1 MELNKYIDHTLL
13 KPTASEKDIIK
24 ICNEAKEYHFAS
36 VCVNPCNVLLVSKE
50 LKGSDVKVCSVISFP
65 FGTSSTEVKVE
76 EAKKAIEAGAEEI
89 DMVINVGKLLEGDLE
104 YTQNEVSAIT
114 KVCHEKNV
122 LLKVIV
128 ETCYL
133 EEKNIADICAIIE
146 KAGADFIKVGI
157 GGGSICIT
165 REQKGI
171 GRGQATA
178 VIEVAKAR
186 DEYFK
191 KTGIYVP
198 VCSDGGIVH
207 DYHITLALA
216 MGADFVMLGRYFA
229 RFDESPTNKLIV
241 NGNYVKEYWGEGSN
255 RARNWQRYDLGG
267 GAKLAFEEGV
277 DSYVPYAGSL
287 HDNVNVTIS
296 KIRHTMCNCGALSI
310 EELQQKARITLV
322 SQASIAEGSSHDVV
336 VKNTTIRAE

>member
-36 VCVNPCNVLLVSKE
+36 VCVNPCNVSLVRKE

-65 FGTSSTEVKVE
+65 FGASSTEVKVE

-114 KVCHEKNV
+114 KACHEKNV

-146 KAGADFIKVGI
+146 KAGADFIKTSTGY
-157 GGGSICIT
+157 GS
-165 REQKGI
+165 
-171 GRGQATA
+171 RG
-178 VIEVAKAR
+178 
-186 DEYFK
+186 F
-191 KTGIYVP
+191 G
-198 VCSDGGIVH
+198 
-207 DYHITLALA
+207 
-216 MGADFVMLGRYFA
+216 
-229 RFDESPTNKLIV
+229 
-241 NGNYVKEYWGEGSN
+241 
-255 RARNWQRYDLGG
+255 
-267 GAKLAFEEGV
+267 
-277 DSYVPYAGSL
+277 
-287 HDNVNVTIS
+287 
-296 KIRHTMCNCGALSI
+296 
-310 EELQQKARITLV
+310 
-322 SQASIAEGSSHDVV
+322 
-336 VKNTTIRAE
+336 

>member
-36 VCVNPCNVLLVSKE
+36 VCVNPCNVSLVSKE

-65 FGTSSTEVKVE
+65 FGASSTEVKVE

-114 KVCHEKNV
+114 KACHEKNV

-146 KAGADFIKVGI
+146 KAGADFIKTSTGYGSRGASVEDI
-157 GGGSICIT
+157 KLFKKYLKKDTKIKASGGVRT
-165 REQKGI
+165 REDAETYICLGCSRIGASSGI
-171 GRGQATA
+171 AI
-178 VIEVAKAR
+178 V
-186 DEYFK
+186 
-191 KTGIYVP
+191 TG
-198 VCSDGGIVH
+198 
-207 DYHITLALA
+207 
-216 MGADFVMLGRYFA
+216 
-229 RFDESPTNKLIV
+229 K
-241 NGNYVKEYWGEGSN
+241 
-255 RARNWQRYDLGG
+255 
-267 GAKLAFEEGV
+267 
-277 DSYVPYAGSL
+277 
-287 HDNVNVTIS
+287 
-296 KIRHTMCNCGALSI
+296 
-310 EELQQKARITLV
+310 
-322 SQASIAEGSSHDVV
+322 
-336 VKNTTIRAE
+336 

>member
-36 VCVNPCNVLLVSKE
+36 VCVNPCNVSLVSNE
-50 LKGSDVKVCSVISFP
+50 LKGSDVKTCSVISFP
-65 FGTSSTEVKVE
+65 FGASSTEVKVE

-146 KAGADFIKVGI
+146 KAGADFIKTSTGYGPRGASVEDI
-157 GGGSICIT
+157 KLFKKYLKKDTKIKASGGVRT
-165 REQKGI
+165 REDSETYIGLGCSRIGASSGI
-171 GRGQATA
+171 AI
-178 VIEVAKAR
+178 V
-186 DEYFK
+186 
-191 KTGIYVP
+191 TG
-198 VCSDGGIVH
+198 
-207 DYHITLALA
+207 
-216 MGADFVMLGRYFA
+216 
-229 RFDESPTNKLIV
+229 K
-241 NGNYVKEYWGEGSN
+241 
-255 RARNWQRYDLGG
+255 
-267 GAKLAFEEGV
+267 
-277 DSYVPYAGSL
+277 
-287 HDNVNVTIS
+287 
-296 KIRHTMCNCGALSI
+296 
-310 EELQQKARITLV
+310 
-322 SQASIAEGSSHDVV
+322 
-336 VKNTTIRAE
+336 

>member
-50 LKGSDVKVCSVISFP
+50 LKGSDVKTCSVISFP
-65 FGTSSTEVKVE
+65 FGTSSTDIKVE

-89 DMVINVGKLLEGDLE
+89 DMVINVGKLLEGNLE

-146 KAGADFIKVGI
+146 KAGADFIKTSTGYGPRGASVEDI
-157 GGGSICIT
+157 KLFKKYLKKDTKIKASGGVRT
-165 REQKGI
+165 REDAETYICLGCSRIGASSGI
-171 GRGQATA
+171 AI
-178 VIEVAKAR
+178 V
-186 DEYFK
+186 
-191 KTGIYVP
+191 TG
-198 VCSDGGIVH
+198 
-207 DYHITLALA
+207 
-216 MGADFVMLGRYFA
+216 
-229 RFDESPTNKLIV
+229 K
-241 NGNYVKEYWGEGSN
+241 
-255 RARNWQRYDLGG
+255 
-267 GAKLAFEEGV
+267 
-277 DSYVPYAGSL
+277 
-287 HDNVNVTIS
+287 
-296 KIRHTMCNCGALSI
+296 
-310 EELQQKARITLV
+310 
-322 SQASIAEGSSHDVV
+322 
-336 VKNTTIRAE
+336 

>member
-36 VCVNPCNVLLVSKE
+36 VCVNPCNVSLVSNE

-65 FGTSSTEVKVE
+65 FGASSTEVKVE

-89 DMVINVGKLLEGDLE
+89 DMVINIGKLLEGDLE

-146 KAGADFIKVGI
+146 KAGADFIKTSTGYGSRGASVEDI
-157 GGGSICIT
+157 KLFKKYLKKDTKIKASGGVRT
-165 REQKGI
+165 REDSETYIGLGCSRIGASSGI
-171 GRGQATA
+171 AI
-178 VIEVAKAR
+178 V
-186 DEYFK
+186 
-191 KTGIYVP
+191 TG
-198 VCSDGGIVH
+198 
-207 DYHITLALA
+207 
-216 MGADFVMLGRYFA
+216 
-229 RFDESPTNKLIV
+229 K
-241 NGNYVKEYWGEGSN
+241 
-255 RARNWQRYDLGG
+255 
-267 GAKLAFEEGV
+267 
-277 DSYVPYAGSL
+277 
-287 HDNVNVTIS
+287 
-296 KIRHTMCNCGALSI
+296 
-310 EELQQKARITLV
+310 
-322 SQASIAEGSSHDVV
+322 
-336 VKNTTIRAE
+336 

>member
-65 FGTSSTEVKVE
+65 FGTSSTDIKVE

-89 DMVINVGKLLEGDLE
+89 DMVINIGKLLEGDLE

-146 KAGADFIKVGI
+146 KAGADFIKTSTGYGSRGASVEDI
-157 GGGSICIT
+157 KLFKKYLKKDTKIKASGGVRT
-165 REQKGI
+165 REDSETYIGLGCSRIGASSGI
-171 GRGQATA
+171 AI
-178 VIEVAKAR
+178 V
-186 DEYFK
+186 
-191 KTGIYVP
+191 TG
-198 VCSDGGIVH
+198 
-207 DYHITLALA
+207 
-216 MGADFVMLGRYFA
+216 
-229 RFDESPTNKLIV
+229 K
-241 NGNYVKEYWGEGSN
+241 
-255 RARNWQRYDLGG
+255 
-267 GAKLAFEEGV
+267 
-277 DSYVPYAGSL
+277 
-287 HDNVNVTIS
+287 
-296 KIRHTMCNCGALSI
+296 
-310 EELQQKARITLV
+310 
-322 SQASIAEGSSHDVV
+322 
-336 VKNTTIRAE
+336 

>member
-36 VCVNPCNVLLVSKE
+36 VCVNPCNVSLVRKE

-114 KVCHEKNV
+114 KACHEKNV

-146 KAGADFIKVGI
+146 KAGADFIKTSTGYGSRGASVEDI
-157 GGGSICIT
+157 KLFKKYLKKDTKIKASGGVRT
-165 REQKGI
+165 REDAETYIGLGCSRIGASSGI
-171 GRGQATA
+171 AI
-178 VIEVAKAR
+178 V
-186 DEYFK
+186 
-191 KTGIYVP
+191 TG
-198 VCSDGGIVH
+198 
-207 DYHITLALA
+207 
-216 MGADFVMLGRYFA
+216 
-229 RFDESPTNKLIV
+229 K
-241 NGNYVKEYWGEGSN
+241 
-255 RARNWQRYDLGG
+255 
-267 GAKLAFEEGV
+267 
-277 DSYVPYAGSL
+277 
-287 HDNVNVTIS
+287 
-296 KIRHTMCNCGALSI
+296 
-310 EELQQKARITLV
+310 
-322 SQASIAEGSSHDVV
+322 
-336 VKNTTIRAE
+336 

>member
-36 VCVNPCNVLLVSKE
+36 VCVNPCNVSLVRKE

-65 FGTSSTEVKVE
+65 FGASSTEVKVE

-114 KVCHEKNV
+114 KACHEKNV

-146 KAGADFIKVGI
+146 KAGADFIKTSTGY
-157 GGGSICIT
+157 GS
-165 REQKGI
+165 
-171 GRGQATA
+171 RGAS
-178 VIEVAKAR
+178 VEDIKL
-186 DEYFK
+186 FK
-191 KTGIYVP
+191 KYLKKDTKIKASGGCAP
-198 VCSDGGIVH
+198 VK
-207 DYHITLALA
+207 
-216 MGADFVMLGRYFA
+216 MRK
-229 RFDESPTNKLIV
+229 P
-241 NGNYVKEYWGEGSN
+241 
-255 RARNWQRYDLGG
+255 
-267 GAKLAFEEGV
+267 
-277 DSYVPYAGSL
+277 
-287 HDNVNVTIS
+287 IS
-296 KIRHTMCNCGALSI
+296 VWAVQG
-310 EELQQKARITLV
+310 
-322 SQASIAEGSSHDVV
+322 
-336 VKNTTIRAE
+336 

>member
-36 VCVNPCNVLLVSKE
+36 VCVNPCNVSLVSNE

-65 FGTSSTEVKVE
+65 FGASSTEVKVE

-89 DMVINVGKLLEGDLE
+89 DMVINIGKLLEGDLE

-146 KAGADFIKVGI
+146 KAGADFIKTSTGYGPRGASVEDI
-157 GGGSICIT
+157 KLFKKYLKKDTKIKASGGVRT
-165 REQKGI
+165 REDSETYIGLGCSRIGASSGI
-171 GRGQATA
+171 AI
-178 VIEVAKAR
+178 V
-186 DEYFK
+186 
-191 KTGIYVP
+191 TG
-198 VCSDGGIVH
+198 
-207 DYHITLALA
+207 
-216 MGADFVMLGRYFA
+216 
-229 RFDESPTNKLIV
+229 K
-241 NGNYVKEYWGEGSN
+241 
-255 RARNWQRYDLGG
+255 
-267 GAKLAFEEGV
+267 
-277 DSYVPYAGSL
+277 
-287 HDNVNVTIS
+287 
-296 KIRHTMCNCGALSI
+296 
-310 EELQQKARITLV
+310 
-322 SQASIAEGSSHDVV
+322 
-336 VKNTTIRAE
+336 

>member
-65 FGTSSTEVKVE
+65 FGTSSTDIKVE

-146 KAGADFIKVGI
+146 KAGADFIKTSTGYGSRGASVEDI
-157 GGGSICIT
+157 KLFKKYLKKDTKIKASGGVRT
-165 REQKGI
+165 REDSETYIGLGCSRIGASSGI
-171 GRGQATA
+171 AI
-178 VIEVAKAR
+178 V
-186 DEYFK
+186 
-191 KTGIYVP
+191 TG
-198 VCSDGGIVH
+198 
-207 DYHITLALA
+207 
-216 MGADFVMLGRYFA
+216 
-229 RFDESPTNKLIV
+229 K
-241 NGNYVKEYWGEGSN
+241 
-255 RARNWQRYDLGG
+255 
-267 GAKLAFEEGV
+267 
-277 DSYVPYAGSL
+277 
-287 HDNVNVTIS
+287 
-296 KIRHTMCNCGALSI
+296 
-310 EELQQKARITLV
+310 
-322 SQASIAEGSSHDVV
+322 
-336 VKNTTIRAE
+336 

>member
-50 LKGSDVKVCSVISFP
+50 LKGSDVKTCSVISFP
-65 FGTSSTEVKVE
+65 FGASSTEVKVE

-146 KAGADFIKVGI
+146 KAGADFIKTSTGYGPRGASVEDI
-157 GGGSICIT
+157 KLFKKYLKKDTKIKASGGVRT
-165 REQKGI
+165 REDSETYIGLGCSRIGASSGI
-171 GRGQATA
+171 AI
-178 VIEVAKAR
+178 V
-186 DEYFK
+186 
-191 KTGIYVP
+191 TG
-198 VCSDGGIVH
+198 
-207 DYHITLALA
+207 
-216 MGADFVMLGRYFA
+216 
-229 RFDESPTNKLIV
+229 K
-241 NGNYVKEYWGEGSN
+241 
-255 RARNWQRYDLGG
+255 
-267 GAKLAFEEGV
+267 
-277 DSYVPYAGSL
+277 
-287 HDNVNVTIS
+287 
-296 KIRHTMCNCGALSI
+296 
-310 EELQQKARITLV
+310 
-322 SQASIAEGSSHDVV
+322 
-336 VKNTTIRAE
+336 